1 MKRLFT
7 SFALMSIVFLA
18 VANNPKVKET
28 SKPIDLDHKSFI
40 EKVFDFENNDEW
52 KYIGDKPAIID
63 FWASWC
69 GPCRQISPVLA
80 DLAAEYGG
88 EIYVYKVNVDEQKEI
103 ARAFGIQS
111 LPTILFVPMDEQP
124 QAVLGAAPKA
134 KLREAV
140 DTVLLKKEKK
150 N

>member
-134 KLREAV
+134 KLRETV

>member
-1 MKRLFT
+1 MKKLFA
-7 SFALMSIVFLA
+7 SLALMSVVFLA

-40 EKVFDFENNDEW
+40 ENVFDFENNDQW

-111 LPTILFVPMDEQP
+111 LPTILFVPMDDQP

>member
-111 LPTILFVPMDEQP
+111 LPTILFVPMDDQP

>member
-1 MKRLFT
+1 MKKLFA
-7 SFALMSIVFLA
+7 SLALMSVVFLA

-40 EKVFDFENNDEW
+40 ENVFDFENNDQW

>member
-1 MKRLFT
+1 MKKLFA
-7 SFALMSIVFLA
+7 SLALMSVVFLA